1 MVLKVTLHLHVG
13 RLISICIASFHLEP
27 IHDTQ
32 SRPAKKPGTS
42 KSPCWYH
49 LGISRLRRTRQIAEK
64 FSKANFLGIYMDLW
78 CFFFAV
84 FFSDS
89 AEDTF
94 LDGLSISSHLLNLL
108 ESIPSARYLYWL
120 CKLNCCMIFDLCIN
134 SYWDLQADWISL
146 IRPTDG
152 CVRYGIDQVGQ
163 AGDMGSFCWDEDGKS
178 TLCSQ

>member
-49 LGISRLRRTRQIAEK
+49 LGISRLRRTRQIAEICFK
-64 FSKANFLGIYMDLW
+64 PTFLGIYME
-78 CFFFAV
+78 
-84 FFSDS
+84 FSDS
-89 AEDTF
+89 AEDTCWC
-94 LDGLSISSHLLNLL
+94 LSISSHLL
-108 ESIPSARYLYWL
+108 ESIPSALYLYLL
-120 CKLNCCMIFDLCIN
+120 CKNCCMIDILSISCDLCIN
-134 SYWDLQADWISL
+134 SCWDLQADWISL

-163 AGDMGSFCWDEDGKS
+163 AGDMGSFCWDEDGKC